1 MGRVSR
7 VLFVCSAA
15 LLAGCSFSEPPEF
28 RSNTEGF
35 EPDEITPAQREE
47 IAFPLKKLF
56 GTPDEPAVP
65 DGVGLDLALL
75 QMAAGPI
82 RSDIEGN
89 PSGVYRQHCVAC
101 HGISGDGTGP
111 CAEMLNPYPRD
122 FRRGVFKYTSTYASS
137 ATQGKPVWEDLD
149 RILRRGMPG
158 TSMPSFETLSDRE
171 IGALIEYVKY
181 LSVRGQTE
189 AQLVDYVVRAG
200 QRRLE
205 MDLVLDEVDFF
216 AGHWT
221 RAAKSLVDPA
231 EAERHAPAIDTAEQL
246 AASIDRGYELYLS
259 ENARC
264 YTCHGPNGEGDGE
277 QAGLSA
283 DGEPSVLYD
292 DWNKAKKGATP
303 EETRKRA
310 ARFRLPIQPLRPRD
324 FTTATFRGGGEP
336 IDIYWRIHV
345 GIQGTPMPASGTAG
359 TTPGVLAPEQ
369 IWDVVNYVRS
379 RARW

>member
-1 MGRVSR
+1 
-7 VLFVCSAA
+7 
-15 LLAGCSFSEPPEF
+15 
-28 RSNTEGF
+28 
-35 EPDEITPAQREE
+35 
-47 IAFPLKKLF
+47 
-56 GTPDEPAVP
+56 
-65 DGVGLDLALL
+65 
-75 QMAAGPI
+75 
-82 RSDIEGN
+82 
-89 PSGVYRQHCVAC
+89 
-101 HGISGDGTGP
+101 
-111 CAEMLNPYPRD
+111 
-122 FRRGVFKYTSTYASS
+122 
-137 ATQGKPVWEDLD
+137 
-149 RILRRGMPG
+149 
-158 TSMPSFETLSDRE
+158 
-171 IGALIEYVKY
+171 
-181 LSVRGQTE
+181 
-189 AQLVDYVVRAG
+189 
-200 QRRLE
+200 
-205 MDLVLDEVDFF
+205 
-216 AGHWT
+216 
-221 RAAKSLVDPA
+221 
-231 EAERHAPAIDTAEQL
+231 
-246 AASIDRGYELYLS
+246 
-259 ENARC
+259 ARC